1 MTRPISISSL
11 EDTMQPAIPLWIT
24 ISIVATTI
32 AVPAIA
38 WLALRKVARRAAP
51 SIIVPAFT
59 FLALWLVVAFELA
72 ARGFFVGSGRG
83 SFPPIGW
90 ALAPVV
96 IGYLGYLTLRTA
108 RTAID
113 QIPLQWMIGL
123 QVYRAL
129 GVVFLVEWMLGALPG
144 AFALPAGIGDVLI
157 GLTAPFIAARV
168 RDGAPGAR
176 EAAIRWNVL
185 GIADLVVA
193 VTMGVLT
200 TPGPLHL
207 AALGPSNVGLIAF
220 PLVLIPTIGV
230 PFAILL
236 HLIGLH
242 RLTARAG
249 QVRLGLSKAA

>member
-1 MTRPISISSL
+1 MHPT
-11 EDTMQPAIPLWIT
+11 IPLWIT
-24 ISIVATTI
+24 IPVEATII
-32 AVPAIA
+32 AVPIIA
-38 WLALRKVARRAAP
+38 WLALRTVARRSAK
-51 SIIVPAFT
+51 SIVAPAFI
-59 FLALWLVVAFELA
+59 FFALWLVIAFELA
-72 ARGFFVGSGRG
+72 ARGFFVGSGRA

-90 ALAPVV
+90 ALVPLAV
-96 IGYLGYLTLRTA
+96 GYLGYLTLRNA

-113 QIPLQWMIGL
+113 QIPLHWMIGL

-129 GVVFLVEWMLGALPG
+129 GVVFLVEWMLGAVPG
-144 AFALPAGIGDVLI
+144 AFALPAGIGDVVI

-176 EAAIRWNVL
+176 GAAIRWNVL
-185 GIADLVVA
+185 GMADLVVA

-207 AALGPSNVGLIAF
+207 SALGASNVGLIAF
-220 PLVLIPTIGV
+220 PLVLIPAIGV

-242 RLTARAG
+242 RLTARAHE
-249 QVRLGLSKAA
+249 VTLGLSKAA